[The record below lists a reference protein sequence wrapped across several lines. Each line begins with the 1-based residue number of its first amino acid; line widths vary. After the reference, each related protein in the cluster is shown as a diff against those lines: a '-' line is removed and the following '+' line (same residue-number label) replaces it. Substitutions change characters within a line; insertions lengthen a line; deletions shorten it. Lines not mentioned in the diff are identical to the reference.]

1 MLKNIRK
8 YGWWIATL
16 TMYVAVLVA
25 YVSPLPKWVWLLSGV
40 AFITL
45 WVKAETLADENAAKE
60 LAAKK
65 EEQEAEDGIAIGK
78 YGYPANAHL
87 HPYSDYYASDEERLR
102 EAILKEM
109 EEALD
114 EAEDESYLEAT

>member
-8 YGWWIATL
+8 YGWWVATL
-16 TMYVAVLVA
+16 TMWVVVLVA

-40 AFITL
+40 VFMTL
-45 WVKAETLADENAAKE
+45 WVKAETQADKNAAKE

-65 EEQEAEDGIAIGK
+65 KEQKAEDGMALGE
-78 YGYPANAHL
+78 YGYPFNPHL
-87 HPYSDYYASDEERLR
+87 RPYSDYYTSDEERMR

>member
-8 YGWWIATL
+8 YRWWIATL

-60 LAAKK
+60 LAARKK
-65 EEQEAEDGIAIGK
+65 DQKVGDIIALDEF
-78 YGYPANAHL
+78 GYPVNI
-87 HPYSDYYASDEERLR
+87 HPKPWSDYRSSDEARLR

-109 EEALD
+109 EEAL
-114 EAEDESYLEAT
+114 AEDESYLEAE